1 MSALAAAPSASM
13 PVGKALLAID
23 NVTDEAGAAS
33 AATAAATLVNNADIN
48 TLFEVRKE
56 DLWQDL

>member
-1 MSALAAAPSASM
+1 MSALAAAPSSST

-33 AATAAATLVNNADIN
+33 AATSAANLVNNADIN
-48 TLFEVRKE
+48 TLFEV
-56 DLWQDL
+56 

>member
-1 MSALAAAPSASM
+1 MSALAAAPSSST

-33 AATAAATLVNNADIN
+33 AATAAANLVNNADIN
-48 TLFEVRKE
+48 TLFEVRYKIFRK
-56 DLWQDL
+56 DL